1 MQSSPARRM
10 RASAADRAV
19 RWSLLSG
26 CPVPA
31 TTHTGRYTT
40 PQAVREA
47 PPARSRWSADG
58 RYGGSPEGQ
67 TVTRAVPPS
76 GALDG
81 SSVITGR
88 GQPIR
93 SICARCRPD
102 LHERAHSPRR
112 AWLLLHWAISGCGIP
127 VRHRTGLHARSQGWL
142 LRVLSSGRCA
152 DPRRQTA
159 KAGPALAWRV
169 AFDQTPPGVTVGYLP
184 GGASR
189 RFRGRA

>member
-1 MQSSPARRM
+1 M
-10 RASAADRAV
+10 RAD
-19 RWSLLSG
+19 
-26 CPVPA
+26 
-31 TTHTGRYTT
+31 
-40 PQAVREA
+40 
-47 PPARSRWSADG
+47 PPF
-58 RYGGSPEGQ
+58 
-67 TVTRAVPPS
+67 

-81 SSVITGR
+81 SSVITGW

-93 SICARCRPD
+93 SIGARSRLY

-112 AWLLLHWAISGCGIP
+112 AWLLLHWAISGCGIS
-127 VRHRTGLHARSQGWL
+127 VRHYARSQGWL

-152 DPRRQTA
+152 DPRRQTAA